1 MTIPTH
7 DREDISR
14 NVESRFRTELHDHW
28 KAYAFQGVLL
38 LVVGFLALMAPLA
51 ATLAST
57 LFFGWLLQ
65 MLGVTGILYTVLV
78 LIGSAVTSSLAGTLF
93 KPR

>member
-1 MTIPTH
+1 MDMSCWI
-7 DREDISR
+7 I
-14 NVESRFRTELHDHW
+14 
-28 KAYAFQGVLL
+28 AIAGA
-38 LVVGFLALMAPLA
+38 VVGA
-51 ATLAST
+51 

>member
-1 MTIPTH
+1 ME
-7 DREDISR
+7 RWAISI
-14 NVESRFRTELHDHW
+14 
-28 KAYAFQGVLL
+28 AGA
-38 LVVGFLALMAPLA
+38 VVGA
-51 ATLAST
+51 

-78 LIGSAVTSSLAGTLF
+78 LVGSAVTSSLAGMLI